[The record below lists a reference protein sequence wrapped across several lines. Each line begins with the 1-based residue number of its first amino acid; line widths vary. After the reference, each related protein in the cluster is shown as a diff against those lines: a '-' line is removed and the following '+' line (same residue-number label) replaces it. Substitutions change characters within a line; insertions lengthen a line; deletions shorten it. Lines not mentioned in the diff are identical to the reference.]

1 MTGDD
6 GPTGGQTPT
15 ESDDA
20 GAHDRRPVVVVVDAE
35 TPGNVGTIARAM
47 KNFGLTD
54 LRLVDPPELDPG
66 GEAYGFAGHA
76 REDVLPSATET
87 TLDEV
92 IAQFFTVGCT
102 AITGE
107 DARRHVR
114 FPFVTPADLAD
125 ELRAVDARP
134 ALVFGREG
142 TGLSNAE
149 LERLD
154 RVCSIP
160 ASADYPVLNLGQA
173 ATILMYELR
182 DLTVD
187 ETQLPD
193 PTRERADEAEI
204 ERLYGYVDDLLA
216 HSDHRNPER
225 VSRLVRRVLGRV
237 HPTDREVHTLLGVFR
252 RVNRQ
257 LAHRAK
263 LLERYDETDHYLLDE
278 ERAGPEGPPEE
289 RAGPEGPPEERAEP
303 EEQAEPEER

>member
-1 MTGDD
+1 MSDEVA
-6 GPTGGQTPT
+6 GGRTP
-15 ESDDA
+15 A
-20 GAHDRRPVVVVVDAE
+20 VVVVDAE

-47 KNFGLTD
+47 KNFGLSD

-76 REDVLPSATET
+76 REDVLPSATAT

-92 IAQFFTVGCT
+92 VADFYTVGCT

-114 FPFVTPADLAD
+114 YPFVTPADLAD
-125 ELRAVDARP
+125 ELREVDARP

-182 DLTVD
+182 GLTVD

-193 PTRERADEAEI
+193 PDRERADEGDV
-204 ERLYGYVDDLLA
+204 ERLYDYVDDLLA
-216 HSDHRNPER
+216 VSDHRNPDR
-225 VSRLVRRVLGRV
+225 VGRLVRRVVGRA
-237 HPTDREVHTLLGVFR
+237 HPTDREVHTLLGVVR

-257 LAHRAK
+257 LDHRAK
-263 LLERYDETDHYLLDE
+263 LLNRYDETDHYLLDE
-278 ERAGPEGPPEE
+278 ERATRESGSPD
-289 RAGPEGPPEERAEP
+289 EP
-303 EEQAEPEER
+303 